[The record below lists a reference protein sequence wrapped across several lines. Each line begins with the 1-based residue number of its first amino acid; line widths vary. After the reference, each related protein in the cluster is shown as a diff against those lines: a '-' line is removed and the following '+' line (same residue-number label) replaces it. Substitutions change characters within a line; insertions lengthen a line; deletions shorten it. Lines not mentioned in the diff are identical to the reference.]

1 MRNGRYRKEKDDCSH
16 CPHRGFTE
24 ELQDAADIIR
34 DIMPNITIRDNQE
47 VNVYLNICHIGGDH
61 EQTDT

>member
-1 MRNGRYRKEKDDCSH
+1 MVEERKKEIAFRVKVK
-16 CPHRGFTE
+16 GQE

-47 VNVYLNICHIGGDH
+47 VNVHLNICHIGGDH
-61 EQTDT
+61 EQADT

>member
-1 MRNGRYRKEKDDCSH
+1 MVEERKKEIAFRVKVK
-16 CPHRGFTE
+16 GQE

-47 VNVYLNICHIGGDH
+47 VNVYLNICHVGGDH
-61 EQTDT
+61 EQADT